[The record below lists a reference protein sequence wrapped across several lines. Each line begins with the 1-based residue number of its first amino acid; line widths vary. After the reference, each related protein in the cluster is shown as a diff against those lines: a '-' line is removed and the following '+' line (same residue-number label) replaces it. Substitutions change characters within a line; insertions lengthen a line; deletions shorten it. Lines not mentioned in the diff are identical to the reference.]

1 VNFIA
6 NQRQLSQI
14 ENDGLN
20 FAVEIIQT
28 EGFPDLLQVKTSFL
42 IFEKTSIQTDSIF

>member
-6 NQRQLSQI
+6 NQRQLSQM

-20 FAVEIIQT
+20 FAAEIMKQA
-28 EGFPDLLQVKTSFL
+28 PQ
-42 IFEKTSIQTDSIF
+42 SIEMHC